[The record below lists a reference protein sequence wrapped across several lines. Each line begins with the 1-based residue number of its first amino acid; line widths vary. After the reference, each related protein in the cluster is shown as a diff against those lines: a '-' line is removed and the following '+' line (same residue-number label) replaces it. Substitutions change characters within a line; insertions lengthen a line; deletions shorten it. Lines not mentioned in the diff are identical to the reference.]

1 MLHTQ
6 SRLDDRGGHRG
17 SGVQLRGAC
26 AIGPGAQSEAARS
39 ETVLGFRATGD
50 TLRVRVST
58 GGCTTANDFNVN
70 VDRSGGQAQVT
81 LVRVAP
87 DNCKG
92 DFPEGTEIAISYEAA
107 GVGRAERVQLMNR
120 VATPR

>member
-1 MLHTQ
+1 MLTRKAGLMIAAAVVAAAF
-6 SRLDDRGGHRG
+6 ST
-17 SGVQLRGAC
+17 A
-26 AIGPGAQSEAARS
+26 AGAQSEAARS

-50 TLRVRVST
+50 TLQVRVSS
-58 GGCTTANDFNVN
+58 GGCTTANDFTVN

-81 LVRVAP
+81 LVRIVP

-92 DFPEGTEIAISYEAA
+92 DFPEGTEIAISREAA
-107 GVGRAERVQLMNR
+107 GVEHAERVQLMNR